1 MEGYQQEFK
10 KKQSLLDN
18 SNIRRLILY
27 LLDNKDKLSKDKILT
42 VIVLLLVNSYA
53 KTLKS
58 SNKSSNRNK
67 YISFSNNSQWISSL
81 SLLSCD
87 SNN

>member
-18 SNIRRLILY
+18 SNIRRLILH

-67 YISFSNNSQWISSL
+67 YISFSNNSQ
-81 SLLSCD
+81 
-87 SNN
+87 

>member
-67 YISFSNNSQWISSL
+67 YISFSNNSQ
-81 SLLSCD
+81 
-87 SNN
+87 

>member
-67 YISFSNNSQWISSL
+67 YISFSNNS
-81 SLLSCD
+81 
-87 SNN
+87 

>member
-42 VIVLLLVNSYA
+42 VIVLLLVNLYA

-67 YISFSNNSQWISSL
+67 YISFSNNS
-81 SLLSCD
+81 
-87 SNN
+87 

>member
-67 YISFSNNSQWISSL
+67 YIFFSNNSQ
-81 SLLSCD
+81 
-87 SNN
+87 